1 MDRERA
7 LALKN
12 LYWDDVTKVIDEKI
26 MKVLNQLRFTTPDQL
41 PILQERIRTL
51 EEVKGLPNQ
60 VIDEKGPIEERQ

>member
-7 LALKN
+7 MALKH
-12 LYWDDVTKVIDEKI
+12 LYWEDVTKVIDEKI

-51 EEVKGLPNQ
+51 EEVKGLPDQ
-60 VIDEKGPIEERQ
+60 VIDEKSPTER

>member
-7 LALKN
+7 LALKH
-12 LYWDDVTKVIDEKI
+12 LYWDEVCKEIDEKI
-26 MKVLNQLRFTTPDQL
+26 NKVLNELRFTTPDKL

-60 VIDEKGPIEERQ
+60 VIEQKGPIEEG

>member
-12 LYWDDVTKVIDEKI
+12 LYWDDVCREIDEKI
-26 MKVLNQLRFTTPDQL
+26 NKVLHELRFTSPDKL

-60 VIDEKGPIEERQ
+60 VIEEKGPIEEG

>member
-7 LALKN
+7 EALKQ